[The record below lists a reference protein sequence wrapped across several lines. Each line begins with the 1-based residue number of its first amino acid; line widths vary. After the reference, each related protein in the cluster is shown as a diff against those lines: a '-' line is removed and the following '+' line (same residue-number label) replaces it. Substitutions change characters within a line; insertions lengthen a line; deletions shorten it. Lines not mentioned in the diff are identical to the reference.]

1 MFELE
6 LSDAGPDTHFDMRL
20 INVTTLQIDEYFGTG
35 IPEYAILSHTWDAT
49 EATLQ
54 QWSKRTTRLR
64 KFKLPGYAKVY
75 GACKL
80 ARQDGLRYLWIDTVC
95 IDKSSSAE
103 LSEAINSMFAWYEN
117 AKVCYVYLSDV
128 KVPSKDDNI
137 DVLSLFRRSRWWTR
151 GWTLQELLA
160 PTNILFYTRE
170 WVLMG
175 TKYALAMLI
184 QEITGIDEGYLR
196 GTRRISLCSIA
207 QRMSWASKRVTTREE
222 DLAYSL
228 LGIFGI
234 NMPLLYGEGSQNSFR
249 RLQEEV
255 IKTSIDQSIFAFETG
270 SSDNTL
276 LAHHPRDFAA
286 QGSVRPSFARKLTPP
301 FTLSNAGLSLTV
313 PLIQTMSP
321 YWVLA
326 VLNCV
331 ELHWDQEDVSARSVI
346 CLPLLGRDKKYM
358 RARVPV
364 TLISLGADLAG
375 GPKPTIRPKLIDN
388 SVEDVRVGREDA
400 DTDTVTTDSTSSIE
414 RTTPLEIQ
422 DLTTREDTEILVSY
436 FSRIYTL
443 WGNEMDE
450 AMKGFAVSEMML
462 DSTTE
467 TPEQGFML
475 TFPRGLGEYRYRYS
489 YPHTDLYPNISFF
502 IPSAVAPPMHH
513 DHNSNGNNREDSADP
528 DGHHQSQHPR
538 HGEVKRGLLVFAPLR
553 GASYKYVG
561 IYLAVDSA
569 TRNWTCRILDLGASF
584 SGMRSD
590 LQEMAGLGDGLILGK
605 SEEWLHY
612 DQQGDVIVAART
624 RFKTVKGKPCKEAI
638 MVELVFDVEEL
649 LEERDSE

>member
-1 MFELE
+1 
-6 LSDAGPDTHFDMRL
+6 MRL
-20 INVTTLQIDEYFGTG
+20 INVVTLQVEEYFGTD

-49 EATLQ
+49 EATFQ
-54 QWSKRTTRLR
+54 QWTKRMARLR
-64 KFKLPGYAKVY
+64 KFKVPGYAKVY

-128 KVPSKDDNI
+128 RIPSNDSNV
-137 DVLSLFRRSRWWTR
+137 DVLSLFRRSRWWSR

-160 PTNILFYTRE
+160 PTNIIFYTRE
-170 WVLMG
+170 WVQMG
-175 TKYALAMLI
+175 TKYALAILI

-196 GTRRISLCSIA
+196 GTRRISICSIA

-228 LGIFGI
+228 LGLFGI
-234 NMPLLYGEGSQNSFR
+234 NMPLLYGEGGQNSFR
-249 RLQEEV
+249 RLQEEI
-255 IKTSIDQSIFAFETG
+255 IKMSDDQSIFAFETG

-286 QGSVRPSFARKLTPP
+286 QGGVRPSFARKLTPP

-313 PLIQTMSP
+313 PLIHTMSP

-346 CLPLLGRDKKYM
+346 CLPLLGRDNKYM
-358 RARVPV
+358 RARAPV
-364 TLISLGADLAG
+364 TLISLGADLVAG
-375 GPKPTIRPKLIDN
+375 TKPATRPKPDDN
-388 SVEDVRVGREDA
+388 VAVTRVRSADSDA
-400 DTDTVTTDSTSSIE
+400 NTVTTTSTSTLGRATS
-414 RTTPLEIQ
+414 LEIQ

-436 FSRIYTL
+436 FSRIYPL

-462 DSTTE
+462 NSNTE

-502 IPSAVAPPMHH
+502 IPSVVAPPIHPSRNAHGDDMQA
-513 DHNSNGNNREDSADP
+513 SAGP
-528 DGHHQSQHPR
+528 NVQHQPR
-538 HGEVKRGLLVFAPLR
+538 PGQVRRGLLVFACSY
-553 GASYKYVG
+553 GANYKYVG

-569 TRNWTCRILDLGASF
+569 TTNWTCRILDLGNSF

-590 LQEMAGLGDGLILGK
+590 LEEKTALGDGVVLGK
-605 SEEWLHY
+605 PEEWLHY
-612 DQQGDVIVAART
+612 DQQDDVIVAART
-624 RFKTVKGKPCKEAI
+624 RFKTVNGKPCKQAI
-638 MVELVFDVEEL
+638 MVELVFDVDEL
-649 LEERDSE
+649 LEERDLE